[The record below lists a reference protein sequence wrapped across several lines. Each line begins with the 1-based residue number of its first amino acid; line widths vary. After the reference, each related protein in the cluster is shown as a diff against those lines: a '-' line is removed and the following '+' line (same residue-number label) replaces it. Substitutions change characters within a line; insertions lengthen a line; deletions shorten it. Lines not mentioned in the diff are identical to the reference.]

1 MGRGKLG
8 QLVLAK
14 TCEAKDCRAQIA
26 EANDEV

>member
-14 TCEAKDCRAQIA
+14 TCEAKDYRTQIA
-26 EANDEV
+26 EANDAV